1 MPLVSIIIPAFN
13 SENTVKETI
22 ESVLNQTWT
31 DWEIILV
38 NDGSQDSTLEIVN
51 NINDNRLKIFT
62 YSNGGANASRNRGL
76 SHASGEFVSFLDA
89 DDLWTPDKLESQF
102 KALQENPEAAVAYSW
117 TNSIDETGNFLRR
130 GSYITANGDIY
141 TKLLLIDFIESG
153 SNPLIRRA
161 ALANVGDFDE
171 SLAAAQDWDMW
182 LRLAAQYHFVA
193 VSSVQILYRVSNNSM
208 SANILR
214 QEAASLQVIEKSF
227 SNAPQSLQYLK
238 KYSIGNR
245 YKCLTFMA
253 LQRNPSRKQ
262 GIIAMKL
269 LIYTIKND
277 PSLLMAKALLKVFFK
292 IVVMIIFSPE
302 QTQYLITKLN
312 RLLNIESFPG
322 YIKLEVLS
330 INSNSL

>member
-1 MPLVSIIIPAFN
+1 MPLVSVIIPAFN

-22 ESVLNQTWT
+22 ESVLNQTFT
-31 DWEIILV
+31 DLEIIFI

-51 NINDNRLKIFT
+51 NINDNRLKVFT
-62 YSNGGANASRNRGL
+62 YSNEGANASRNRGL
-76 SHASGEFVSFLDA
+76 SYASGEFVSFLDA

-130 GSYITANGDIY
+130 GSYITANGDVY
-141 TKLLLIDFIESG
+141 AKLLLLDFIESG

-161 ALANVGDFDE
+161 ALANVGGFDE
-171 SLAAAQDWDMW
+171 SLLAAQDWDMW
-182 LRLAAQYHFVA
+182 LRLAAKYHFVA
-193 VSSVQILYRVSNNSM
+193 VSSVQILYRVCHNSM

-238 KYSIGNR
+238 KYSLGNR

-253 LQRNPSRKQ
+253 LQRNPGRKQ
-262 GIIAMKL
+262 GIIALKL

-277 PSLLMAKALLKVFFK
+277 PSLLLAKALIKVFLK
-292 IVVMIIFSPE
+292 IVVMIIFSPG
-302 QTQYLITKLN
+302 QAKTLITKLN
-312 RLLNIESFPG
+312 RLLNIESFLG

-330 INSNSL
+330 IDSNSW

>member
-312 RLLNIESFPG
+312 RLLNIESFLG